1 MSNKVDAVIP
11 ATVNSI
17 ALLDSTGNLVDSGK
31 TLKDILVRPDAIVNN
46 TYGISIDSDGEASI
60 NVTGIILGGDFSVDG
75 DLEIYPENVPN
86 IKRAMKTPDKVP
98 THNSDKLITSGAVY
112 KEIQAL
118 TEVLVQLNNRIESL
132 EKRIIPVRTFT
143 VSEPYAE
150 IENLDFLLEDSYA
163 VKLISNTPIE
173 ISIYAEF
180 YNTSPD
186 AEESYVGDSNSE
198 NIKLYPNIQQ
208 ELDMSKL
215 FAHVGNEIGVYHEI
229 KNLRLDTYG
238 DATVQYPIILEF
250 YKK

>member
-1 MSNKVDAVIP
+1 MNFFNLCCHSKSKKSLEYINDWIDTHSLAFNSLST
-11 ATVNSI
+11 TVNS
-17 ALLDSTGNLVDSGK
+17 LQTWKD
-31 TLKDILVRPDAIVNN
+31 TLNNDIV
-46 TYGISIDSDGEASI
+46 
-60 NVTGIILGGDFSVDG
+60 
-75 DLEIYPENVPN
+75 
-86 IKRAMKTPDKVP
+86 K
-98 THNSDKLITSGAVY
+98 
-112 KEIQAL
+112 IQDL
-118 TEVLVQLNNRIESL
+118 TEILVQLNNRVESL

-150 IENLDFLLEDSYA
+150 IENLDFLLENSYA